1 MWRKATIGG
10 LAALAIVAGG
20 AGVTIAHAAQT
31 SDRPDRRDRRSDRH
45 RRHPR
50 PAPRGRRPRLHG
62 PTRAGRDAAKQ
73 ILGKVKDF
81 QHAEWVTKGDGNT
94 YVTHEAILGEV
105 TAVSATSITV
115 KSTDG
120 TSMTFAVTADTK
132 VHQRQKGVDDDADHR
147 GRQDRS
153 DRPRRRREVTGPDRQ
168 EHRRPRDLT
177 HRASR
182 FQPGVLPSFGRPS
195 APETR
200 YCAGLE
206 REAVG
211 LGPVGRRCTPL
222 PELAPARSSGRC
234 RRAAFE
240 HGEVAYEGVGV
251 AGAMPVVFVGWADE
265 NGVTGAHTQHSARRG
280 CRRGRRPR

>member
-31 SDRPDRRDRRSDRH
+31 SN
-45 RRHPR
+45 
-50 PAPRGRRPRLHG
+50 G
-62 PTRAGRDAAKQ
+62 PTVATADPTGTRRRRQRHGDAGKAARADKGGRVAAKQ

-132 VHQRQKGVDDDADHR
+132 VHQRQEGRPHDHADHR

-177 HRASR
+177 RRASR
-182 FQPGVLPSFGRPS
+182 FQPEVLPSFGRPS

-206 REAVG
+206 ARSRRSRPG
-211 LGPVGRRCTPL
+211 GPPRTPRRSP
-222 PELAPARSSGRC
+222 APARSSR
-234 RRAAFE
+234 
-240 HGEVAYEGVGV
+240 H
-251 AGAMPVVFVGWADE
+251 
-265 NGVTGAHTQHSARRG
+265 RRG
-280 CRRGRRPR
+280 SPRAWPGGTSCW